1 MHLTPWQIL
10 AWLDKDKN
18 LPFPQGGG
26 TEMKTRK
33 LPPQPLLHL
42 WIFCP
47 ITFTPHTTSQLVK
60 RNWGICSSETAPSPD
75 RVLSLNKS
83 SYLLSFP
90 PLWILSVMK
99 QNLLSRN
106 NFKGAWLLTLKHFY
120 SCLENPMDG
129 GAWWAAVHGVAK
141 SRRQLSDFTFIFHFH
156 ALEKEMAIHSSVLA
170 WRIPGTGEPHGL
182 LSMGSHRV
190 GQDWSNLAAAIL
202 KVMQIELCVFWCRT
216 SLNW

>member
-106 NFKGAWLLTLKHFY
+106 NFKGAWLLTLKHF
-120 SCLENPMDG
+120 
-129 GAWWAAVHGVAK
+129 
-141 SRRQLSDFTFIFHFH
+141 T
-156 ALEKEMAIHSSVLA
+156 LA
-170 WRIPGTGEPHGL
+170 WKIPWMEEPGGL
-182 LSMGSHRV
+182 QSMGSQRV
-190 GQDWSNLAAAIL
+190 GDNWA
-202 KVMQIELCVFWCRT
+202 T
-216 SLNW
+216 SLSFFTFMHWRRKWQSTPAFLPGESQGRGSLMGCCLWGLTESDTTEAT